1 MSFHENFSTTLPVA
15 EMNFPAITICKQ
27 GLDMEAVKRAFW
39 LDYTAWQTKQNTT
52 SRQKRAADLKNFD
65 KDLGLELDTYLQEM

>member
-1 MSFHENFSTTLPVA
+1 
-15 EMNFPAITICKQ
+15 
-27 GLDMEAVKRAFW
+27 MEAVKRAFW